1 MYLHIY
7 LQTQAE
13 KYISHFTVYLNLKYL
28 MRLLYWNQ
36 RIYMLNWW
44 RATTWNVLRNMFYT
58 LAANISHYSHSRV
71 TTDVHLEWIFF
82 YMFTI
87 GLTLLQLEI
96 SSRIAVGAEL
106 GHCLVHLQ
114 TPDSEG
120 TQCESTAESS
130 EVPDWLLRDLINL
143 PQFTSN
149 LI

>member
-1 MYLHIY
+1 MMYLHIY

-82 YMFTI
+82 LHVHYWPNFASI
-87 GLTLLQLEI
+87 GNFITYCSGSRVGPLL
-96 SSRIAVGAEL
+96 SASANSRLRRHTVWKHSRELRSPWLAAE
-106 GHCLVHLQ
+106 G
-114 TPDSEG
+114 P
-120 TQCESTAESS
+120 
-130 EVPDWLLRDLINL
+130 N
-143 PQFTSN
+143 
-149 LI
+149 